1 MADLKAAQAQL
12 FQLKQTEMAYQKH
25 FFENSFKILKIL
37 EDKKRDFVLENL
49 TQIDSCVSGLNLDV
63 AAFKNIRNRLFVQIQ
78 DEIKE
83 NESSPRQKMYL
94 YLFHL
99 FESVVSH
106 SAQLV

>member
-1 MADLKAAQAQL
+1 MHLKN
-12 FQLKQTEMAYQKH
+12 TEMAYQKH

-37 EDKKRDFVLENL
+37 EDKKRDYVLENL
-49 TQIDSCVSGLNLDV
+49 TQIYSRVSGLNLDV

-78 DEIKE
+78 EQDSQQ
-83 NESSPRQKMYL
+83 NKMCL

-106 SAQLV
+106 